1 MEAILKF
8 NLPEDEPEFKLALM
22 GSSYHSVLWD
32 LDQELRSDLKHNDSL
47 TDQEY
52 EKVKLIREKLH
63 ELMREYGVSFD

>member
-52 EKVKLIREKLH
+52 EKVKSIREKLH
-63 ELMREYGVSFD
+63 ELMHEHGVGFD